1 MNDYFLTYPY
11 SSKRV
16 CTIANKGMVATSQPL
31 AAQAG
36 LDMLKKGGNA
46 IDAAIAAAACLT
58 VVEPSSNGIG
68 GDAFA
73 LVWTNQSL
81 YGLNAS
87 GPAPMNLTI
96 DEVQERGYK
105 EMPERGFCPV
115 TVPGAPSAWAALSK
129 RFGRLPFHEVLK
141 PAITYAREGYPIS
154 PTLGR
159 NWGRAIE
166 LLTQTVSG
174 EEHEWFFRTFA
185 PGGKAP
191 HVGQAWKSE
200 AMAHTLESIAASRS
214 ESFYKGE
221 LADRIDRFSREYG
234 GFIRKEDLM
243 RYEPEWVNPINVGY
257 KGYDIWEIPPN
268 GQGLIALMAL
278 NLLREDSFY
287 EKEQLET
294 YHIQLE
300 AMKLAFADGETY
312 ITDPRDMDVKVE
324 ELLSEEYARQRRGSI
339 DASARL
345 PEAGKPMHSGTVY
358 LAAADEEGNMVSFI
372 QSNYKDFGSALVVP
386 ETGILLQ
393 NRGHNF
399 SLDRTHVNRLVPGK
413 KTYHTIIP
421 GFITKGDQPIGPFGV
436 MGAFMQ
442 PQGHVQV
449 AMNMIDFGLNP
460 QAALDAPR
468 WQWMGGKKIMLE
480 KSVPPHIIEGLAR
493 KGHEVEISIDSNEFG
508 RGQVIWRDP
517 QTGVFYGGTESRTD
531 GAIAVW

>member
-11 SSKRV
+11 ASKRI
-16 CTIANKGMVATSQPL
+16 CTIAKKGMVATSQPL

-36 LDMLKKGGNA
+36 LEILKKGGNA
-46 IDAAIAAAACLT
+46 IDAAIATAACLT

-96 DEVQERGYK
+96 DELEKRGYK
-105 EMPERGFCPV
+105 EMPERGFYPV
-115 TVPGAPSAWAALSK
+115 TVPGAPSAWVALSK
-129 RFGRLPFHEVLK
+129 RFGRLPFREVLK
-141 PAITYAREGYPIS
+141 PAIAYAREGYPIS
-154 PTLGR
+154 PILGR
-159 NWGRAIE
+159 NWARAIE
-166 LLTQTVSG
+166 QLRQSVAG
-174 EEHEWFFRTFA
+174 EEYESFFQTFA
-185 PGGKAP
+185 PNGKAP
-191 HVGQAWKSE
+191 SIGEVWKSE
-200 AMAHTLESIAASRS
+200 TFANTLESIAESYG

-221 LADRIDRFSREYG
+221 LADCIDEFSRQYG
-234 GFIRKEDLM
+234 GFIRKEDLA
-243 RYEPEWVNPINVGY
+243 RFEPEWVTPIKVQY

-278 NLLREDSFY
+278 NLLKGYTFH
-287 EKEQLET
+287 EKEQTET

-312 ITDPRDMDVKVE
+312 ITDARDMNMKVE
-324 ELLSEEYARQRRGSI
+324 ALLSEEYACQRRVCI
-339 DASARL
+339 KESARL
-345 PEAGKPMHSGTVY
+345 PEAGRPKHSGTVY
-358 LAAADEEGNMVSFI
+358 LATADEEGNMVSFI
-372 QSNYKDFGSALVVP
+372 QSNYKDFGSALLVP
-386 ETGILLQ
+386 HTGILLQ

-399 SLDRTHVNRLVPGK
+399 SLDRTHINSLAPGK

-421 GFITKGDQPIGPFGV
+421 GFITKGDSPVGPFGV

-449 AMNMIDFGLNP
+449 VMNMIDFHLNP

-468 WQWMGGKKIMLE
+468 WQWVGGNKIMLE
-480 KSVPPHIIEGLAR
+480 KNVPFHIIEGLSR
-493 KGHEVEISIDSNEFG
+493 KSHQVEISVDSNEFG
-508 RGQVIWRDP
+508 RGQIIWRNP
-517 QTGVFYGGTESRTD
+517 LTGVFYGGTESRTD
-531 GAIAVW
+531 GAIAAW